1 MKSITQRGLIAMA
14 LGTTLATGVLIG
26 EAAAAYQSH
35 MHSALD
41 ALRTARS
48 ELVQSTPNK
57 GGHREA
63 AIRYVDQAID
73 ETRAGIEFARDRD

>member
-1 MKSITQRGLIAMA
+1 MIISKKSIVLA
-14 LGTTLATGVLIG
+14 LGVTLAAGVFAGQAL
-26 EAAAAYQSH
+26 AYQEH
-35 MHSALD
+35 MHAAMD

-48 ELVQSTPNK
+48 ELEAADANK

-73 ETRAGIEFARDRD
+73 ETRAGMEFAHDH

>member
-1 MKSITQRGLIAMA
+1 MKAFVKTGVGAVV
-14 LGTTLATGVLIG
+14 LGTVLASGILIG

-48 ELVQSTPNK
+48 ELQASTPNK
-57 GGHREA
+57 GGHRER
-63 AIRYVDQAID
+63 AISLVNQAID
-73 ETRAGIEFARDRD
+73 ETRAGIDFARD